1 MSLVTTLAI
10 LSGSLAT
17 GILGAMVGIGGGVL
31 LVPFLILV
39 MHVPIHNAIGA
50 SIVAV
55 IATSSAA
62 ASAYVRDELTN
73 MRLGMTLE
81 LATTTGAILGSITA
95 AILSRQ
101 VLSGIFAVFLFIT
114 ALSMLNR
121 REEQTLVSATTT
133 NPGRLGATYHDPY
146 LKKDVTYAVHRLPL
160 GMFVSFIAGNISG
173 LLGIGGGVIKVPAM
187 TLGMGV
193 PMKAAA
199 ATSNFMIGVTAVAS
213 AYIYYAHGFVDPGI
227 TAPVAIGVFLGAL
240 TGTRLA
246 KKVAGGVLAKVL
258 AVVMIVLAI
267 EMGLSVF
274 GITIH

>member
-1 MSLVTTLAI
+1 MSLLSTLAI
-10 LSGSLAT
+10 LAGGLVT
-17 GILGAMVGIGGGVL
+17 GVLGAMVGIGGGVL

-39 MHVPIHNAIGA
+39 MHVPIHHAIGA

-73 MRLGMTLE
+73 IRLGMTLE

-95 AILSRQ
+95 ALLSREILSA
-101 VLSGIFAVFLFIT
+101 IFAVFLFIT
-114 ALSMLNR
+114 AVSMFR
-121 REEQTLVSATTT
+121 RHEEQSAHVFTEAD
-133 NPGRLGATYHDPY
+133 PGPLGATYHDPY
-146 LKKDVTYAVHRLPL
+146 LKKDVTYAVRRLPL
-160 GMFVSFIAGNISG
+160 GMIVSFIAGNVSG

-213 AYIYYAHGFVDPGI
+213 AYIYYAHGFVDPGVA
-227 TAPVAIGVFLGAL
+227 APVAIGVFLGAL
-240 TGTRLA
+240 AGTRLS
-246 KKVAGGVLAKVL
+246 KKVAGGLLARVL
-258 AVVMIVLAI
+258 AVVMMVLAV
-267 EMGLSVF
+267 EMGLSAF
-274 GITIH
+274 GISVR